1 LKISELRPRVRVDTT
16 FKVLEK
22 NEPRVTRT
30 GKRVAEVLVG
40 DDSGTVLMTLW
51 EEKIEDLDL
60 GKTYTLVNGYANL
73 FRGSLRLTT
82 GRMGSVEESE
92 EDVGEVNTENN
103 MSEKRYEDD
112 RRFGRSSY
120 GGGRDRSSYGRRP
133 YRRRF

>member
-1 LKISELRPRVRVDTT
+1 MRPRARVDTT

-22 NEPRVTRT
+22 NEPRETRT
-30 GKRVAEVLVG
+30 GKRVTEAVVG

-51 EEKIEDLDL
+51 EETIGEVDV
-60 GKTYTLVNGYANL
+60 GKTYTITNGYANL

-82 GRMGSVEESE
+82 GRMGSLEESE
-92 EDVGEVNTENN
+92 EEVGEVNTENN

-112 RRFGRSSY
+112 RGFGRSY
-120 GGGRDRSSYGRRP
+120 GERSSYGRRP

>member
-1 LKISELRPRVRVDTT
+1 MKISELRPRVRVDTT

-30 GKRVAEVLVG
+30 GKKVTEALVG

-51 EEKIEDLDL
+51 EETIDELDV
-60 GKTYTLVNGYANL
+60 GKTYTLTNGYANL

-103 MSEKRYEDD
+103 MSEKRYPEY
-112 RRFGRSSY
+112 RRFERPY
-120 GGGRDRSSYGRRP
+120 GGRSSYGRRP

>member
-22 NEPRVTRT
+22 SEPRVTRD
-30 GKRVAEVLVG
+30 GKKVTEALVG

-51 EEKIEDLDL
+51 EESIDEVEV
-60 GKTYTLVNGYANL
+60 GKTYTLTNGYANL
-73 FRGSLRLTT
+73 FRGSLRLTI
-82 GRMGSVEESE
+82 GRMGSIEASE

-103 MSEKRYEDD
+103 MSEKRYEEE
-112 RRFGRSSY
+112 RRFGRPFEE
-120 GGGRDRSSYGRRP
+120 RSSYGRRP

>member
-22 NEPRVTRT
+22 SEPRVTRD
-30 GKRVAEVLVG
+30 GKKVTEALVG

-51 EEKIEDLDL
+51 EETIDQLDV
-60 GKTYTLVNGYANL
+60 GKTYTLTNGYANL
-73 FRGSLRLTT
+73 FRGSLRLTI

-103 MSEKRYEDD
+103 MSEKRYEEE
-112 RRFGRSSY
+112 RRFGRSFE
-120 GGGRDRSSYGRRP
+120 GRSSYGRRP
-133 YRRRF
+133 YSRRF

>member
-1 LKISELRPRVRVDTT
+1 MKISELRPRVRVDTT

-22 NEPRVTRT
+22 SEPRVTRD
-30 GKRVAEVLVG
+30 GKKVTEALVG

-51 EEKIEDLDL
+51 EETIDELDV
-60 GKTYTLVNGYANL
+60 GKTYTLTNGYASL
-73 FRGSLRLTT
+73 FRGSLRLTI

-103 MSEKRYEDD
+103 MSEKRYEEE
-112 RRFGRSSY
+112 RRFGRSF
-120 GGGRDRSSYGRRP
+120 GERSSYGRRP

>member
-1 LKISELRPRVRVDTT
+1 MKISELRPRVRVDTT

-30 GKRVAEVLVG
+30 GKKVTEALVG

-51 EEKIEDLDL
+51 EETIDELDV
-60 GKTYTLVNGYANL
+60 GKTYTLTNGYANL
-73 FRGSLRLTT
+73 FRGSLRLTI

-103 MSEKRYEDD
+103 MSEKRYPEE
-112 RRFGRSSY
+112 RRFERP
-120 GGGRDRSSYGRRP
+120 SYGRRP

>member
-1 LKISELRPRVRVDTT
+1 MKISELRPRVRVDTT

-30 GKRVAEVLVG
+30 DKKVTEALVG

-51 EEKIEDLDL
+51 EETIDELEV
-60 GKTYTLVNGYANL
+60 GKTYTLTNGYANL
-73 FRGSLRLTT
+73 FRGNLRLTI

-103 MSEKRYEDD
+103 MSDKRYKDT
-112 RRFGRSSY
+112 RRFGRSFR
-120 GGGRDRSSYGRRP
+120 GRSSYGRKP
-133 YRRRF
+133 YRRRS

>member
-1 LKISELRPRVRVDTT
+1 LKISELRPRVKVDAT

-30 GKRVAEVLVG
+30 GKKVTEALVG

-51 EEKIEDLDL
+51 EETIDELEV
-60 GKTYTLVNGYANL
+60 GKTYTLTNGYANL
-73 FRGSLRLTT
+73 FRGNLRLTT

-112 RRFGRSSY
+112 RRFGRSF
-120 GGGRDRSSYGRRP
+120 GGRSSYGRRP
-133 YRRRF
+133 YGRRF

>member
-1 LKISELRPRVRVDTT
+1 MKISELRPRIRVDTT

-30 GKRVAEVLVG
+30 GKKVAEALVG

-51 EEKIEDLDL
+51 EENIDELDV
-60 GKTYTLVNGYANL
+60 GKTYTLTNGYANL

-103 MSEKRYEDD
+103 MSEKRYEDY
-112 RRFGRSSY
+112 RRFGRSFE
-120 GGGRDRSSYGRRP
+120 GRSSYGRRP

>member
-1 LKISELRPRVRVDTT
+1 LKISEMRPRARVDTT

-22 NEPRVTRT
+22 NEPRETRT
-30 GKRVAEVLVG
+30 GKRVTEAVVG

-51 EEKIEDLDL
+51 EETIGEVDV
-60 GKTYTLVNGYANL
+60 GKTYTITNGYANL

-82 GRMGSVEESE
+82 GRMGSLEESE
-92 EDVGEVNTENN
+92 EEVGEVNTENN

-112 RRFGRSSY
+112 RGFGRSY
-120 GGGRDRSSYGRRP
+120 GERSSYGRRP

>member
-1 LKISELRPRVRVDTT
+1 MKISEMRPRARVDTT

-22 NEPRVTRT
+22 NEPRETRT
-30 GKRVAEVLVG
+30 GKRVTEAVVG

-51 EEKIEDLDL
+51 EETIGEVDV
-60 GKTYTLVNGYANL
+60 GKTYTITNGYANL

-82 GRMGSVEESE
+82 GRMGSLEESE
-92 EDVGEVNTENN
+92 EEVGEVNTENN

-112 RRFGRSSY
+112 RGFGRSY
-120 GGGRDRSSYGRRP
+120 GERSSYGRRP